1 MIFWERQYGNS
12 WVYLPALQNSQP
24 SSPVDQD
31 SCFQSSS
38 RYSQLKC
45 GQNKTNMESF
55 DEVFRSLSPIFS
67 AIPDTR
73 VFTKEVYPPGIWD
86 IGVLN
91 QLTSFISS
99 NQIFMFHPIK
109 FAPSH
114 PHRGCPSSCRTAWHC
129 RAPGR
134 PPGGTSG
141 SSSSTRGC
149 PTSIWNVFAFQR
161 HMKRGPGLI
170 WCAFKL
176 RETQLYLEAHS
187 SHQVLLLLTLLKDC

>member
-1 MIFWERQYGNS
+1 M
-12 WVYLPALQNSQP
+12 PALQKSQP
-24 SSPVDQD
+24 SSPFDQD

-99 NQIFMFHPIK
+99 NQIFKCPPIK
-109 FAPSH
+109 FLCFIQSNLHLHIPTGDVPVAAVLPGTAEHQVVPQVEPQVVRHRPEDVRHQSGMFLLFNVIYWEDLASSGVPSNCE
-114 PHRGCPSSCRTAWHC
+114 RLNSIS
-129 RAPGR
+129 R
-134 PPGGTSG
+134 PIRVIK
-141 SSSSTRGC
+141 SSSSS
-149 PTSIWNVFAFQR
+149 PF
-161 HMKRGPGLI
+161 
-170 WCAFKL
+170 
-176 RETQLYLEAHS
+176 
-187 SHQVLLLLTLLKDC
+187 